1 MAEELGCG
9 QTRVRAALRVHGISV
24 HAERPPVPPLLVD
37 AATVTDL
44 YVTQRLDDAE
54 IGSRYVFP
62 PGG

>member
-1 MAEELGCG
+1 
-9 QTRVRAALRVHGISV
+9 VHGISV